1 MNPLNHRRVDSTDEI
16 TSPIFSYY
24 LCFSVKV
31 RTNRFVYR
39 QLEKYTPEQEKLHD
53 KIKSMYD
60 SGMSYR
66 RITKHLNKK
75 GILTHK
81 GHKWGI
87 TGNSVY
93 SVLKRHKERLE
104 RIAYRDKEYEP
115 IWSKMKVVKEID

>member
-1 MNPLNHRRVDSTDEI
+1 MNGEI

-39 QLEKYTPEQEKLHD
+39 QLEKYTPEQEELHD

-93 SVLKRHKERLE
+93 SVLKRHRERLE
-104 RIAYRDKEYEP
+104 TIEYRDKEYEP
-115 IWSKMKVVKEID
+115 IWSRMKVVKEID

>member
-16 TSPIFSYY
+16 GIPIFSHY

-115 IWSKMKVVKEID
+115 IWSRMKVVKEID